1 MSIKSTQIKQNHMIS
16 IIEGYTNQNREFRVY
31 VNMNWVTQF
40 PTREE
45 AEEYVKR
52 LKEEKASIADDEHQ
66 K

>member
-1 MSIKSTQIKQNHMIS
+1 MIS